1 MDDMVDV
8 EINSRDL
15 KISLRVL
22 EKLRFIA
29 NESRKR
35 GIDTSFLKKITL
47 IAAYF
52 RKSPDYVLMYLE
64 PILNMVEN
72 NIHPGK
78 AFVLFDDFSKI
89 EFMAQMDAEE
99 SANKRMAQNK
109 RVEQAQKERKLFAE
123 IQLEWAAEKVRKGG
137 KSLKELLEDRFPDES
152 NDEKKFNNLRQ
163 RYYRAT
169 REEIGVDEEKIADF
183 KRVVEEFV
191 NCYFLDHYGI
201 ATQEGD
207 SWRYFNLRKKFGK
220 VRSRIDAVLN
230 RKKYKQKF
238 EESWVRRLTRKKKNS

>member
-1 MDDMVDV
+1 MDDMVDI
-8 EINSRDL
+8 EINGRDL

-22 EKLRFIA
+22 EKLQFIA

-35 GIDTSFLKKITL
+35 GMDTSFLKKITL

-109 RVEQAQKERKLFAE
+109 RVEQAQKERNLFAE

-163 RYYRAT
+163 RYYRT
-169 REEIGVDEEKIADF
+169 IREEVGVDQKKISDL
-183 KRVVEEFV
+183 EFV
-191 NCYFLDHYGI
+191 TAEFLNCYFLEHSGI
-201 ATQEGD
+201 AEQNGNV
-207 SWRYFNLRKKFGK
+207 WRYFELRKKFGK

>member
-1 MDDMVDV
+1 M
-8 EINSRDL
+8 
-15 KISLRVL
+15 
-22 EKLRFIA
+22 
-29 NESRKR
+29 
-35 GIDTSFLKKITL
+35 
-47 IAAYF
+47 
-52 RKSPDYVLMYLE
+52 
-64 PILNMVEN
+64 
-72 NIHPGK
+72 
-78 AFVLFDDFSKI
+78 
-89 EFMAQMDAEE
+89 
-99 SANKRMAQNK
+99 
-109 RVEQAQKERKLFAE
+109 
-123 IQLEWAAEKVRKGG
+123 RKGG

-183 KRVVEEFV
+183 KRVVEEFE

-207 SWRYFNLRKKFGK
+207 SWRYFNLRKLFGK

-230 RKKYKQKF
+230 RNNYKQKF